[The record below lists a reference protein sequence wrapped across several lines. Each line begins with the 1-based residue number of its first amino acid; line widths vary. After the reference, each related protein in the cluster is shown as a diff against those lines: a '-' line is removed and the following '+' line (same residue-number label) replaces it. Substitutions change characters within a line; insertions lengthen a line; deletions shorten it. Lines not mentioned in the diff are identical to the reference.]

1 MSEPSIWDYLLRP
14 SMPSTEEVLIGKT
27 RPYFR
32 GLLGTDEKQPV
43 GMDDRE
49 KITRLILSEAGLQG
63 EDGMRLVASVLNNRS

>member
-1 MSEPSIWDYLLRP
+1 MLALILLLPYAIQGVSKVSEPSIWDYLLRP

-49 KITRLILSEAGLQG
+49 KVPRLILS
-63 EDGMRLVASVLNNRS
+63 